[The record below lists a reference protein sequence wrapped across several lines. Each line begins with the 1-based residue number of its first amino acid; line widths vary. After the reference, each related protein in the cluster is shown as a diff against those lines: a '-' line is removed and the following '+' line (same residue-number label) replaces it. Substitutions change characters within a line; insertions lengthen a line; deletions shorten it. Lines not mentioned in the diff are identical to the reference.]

1 MEGKIASNV
10 VSDADAGADADD
22 DNSYTQIQQLNRKL
36 TLYKNRVGSGESR
49 KAPQDDDDF
58 QDQENNL
65 IDLNEANE
73 VH

>member
-10 VSDADAGADADD
+10 VSDTDVDADADD
-22 DNSYTQIQQLNRKL
+22 DKSYTHFQELNRKL

-49 KAPQDDDDF
+49 KAPQDDDF

-73 VH
+73 VV